1 MDSQLK
7 TLIAERGSGKA
18 KLTIFKKFVETTVV
32 EDDYVAFEKRVKAHE
47 PLYSRF
53 DRIQSQ
59 IEAIVIGTDNE
70 AAHLLEREFFD
81 DTYFRVLSSAEKQ
94 LSQVRGSRSS
104 TASPAVTTTPTVTDS
119 SHATRLPVIKL
130 PTFNGDLGQ
139 WIRFRDTFTS
149 LVHDS
154 DKLTDIDRFN
164 YLNSSLTGPAA
175 RVLESFS
182 VSATNYALAWAR
194 LRERYEN
201 PRALVDHH
209 INALLDIEA
218 VRKPDGALL
227 NQLIDTA
234 TNHVRAL
241 ESVLKPSELW
251 EALISSHLSRKI
263 DSSSLDEWEKR
274 ITDTPNRPA
283 LREFAKFLEQR

>member
-1 MDSQLK
+1 
-7 TLIAERGSGKA
+7 
-18 KLTIFKKFVETTVV
+18 
-32 EDDYVAFEKRVKAHE
+32 
-47 PLYSRF
+47 
-53 DRIQSQ
+53 
-59 IEAIVIGTDNE
+59 
-70 AAHLLEREFFD
+70 
-81 DTYFRVLSSAEKQ
+81 
-94 LSQVRGSRSS
+94 
-104 TASPAVTTTPTVTDS
+104 
-119 SHATRLPVIKL
+119 L

-227 NQLIDTA
+227 SQLIDTA

-274 ITDTPNRPA
+274 IMDTPNRPA
-283 LREFAKFLEQR
+283 LREFAKFLEQRSQYLTRKETTKSAASSATSVTTRNKQRRGDHAKQYEAASYLANQPSACLLCKAEHALQHCSKLLTLPFAEKHEAIKRLGVCFNCL